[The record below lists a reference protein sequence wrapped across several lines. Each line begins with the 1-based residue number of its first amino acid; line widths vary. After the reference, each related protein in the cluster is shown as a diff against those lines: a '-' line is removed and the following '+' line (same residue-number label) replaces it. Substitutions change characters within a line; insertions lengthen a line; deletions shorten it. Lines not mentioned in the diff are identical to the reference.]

1 MTTIVDLT
9 VPGEALPLGGL
20 LESEDDVRIEVER
33 VVPLGDRDL
42 PFFWVSDGSVEHIES
57 VMTEQSEVDG
67 YQRLT
72 SADDQ
77 HLYEVHWSRDVDG
90 IVAAVEANDGVILSG
105 TGVHGRW
112 QLRVRFPDHDHLKA
126 FNRECREQGIRFDV
140 NGVYNP
146 RVPTARDRLTP
157 KQWETMA
164 VAHEI
169 GYFEVPRRATLED
182 LADHFDVS
190 EQAVSQRIRR
200 ALNTLLGSLKF
211 DSQER

>member
-20 LESEDDVRIEVER
+20 LESDDDIRIEVER
-33 VVPLGDRDL
+33 VVPLGDRVL
-42 PFFWVSDGSVEHIES
+42 PFFWVSDESVDHIEA
-57 VMTEQSEVDG
+57 VIADQPEVDD
-67 YQRLT
+67 YRRLT
-72 SADDQ
+72 STDDQ
-77 HLYEVHWSRDVDG
+77 HLYEVRWSRAVDG
-90 IVAAVEANDGVILSG
+90 LLAPVEANDGVVLSG
-105 TGVHGRW
+105 AGVHGRW
-112 QLRVRFPDHDHLKA
+112 ELRLRFPDHERLQA
-126 FNRECREQGIRFDV
+126 FNRECRERDIRFDV

-146 RVPTARDRLTP
+146 RVPTVRDRLTP

-200 ALNTLLGSLKF
+200 ALNTLLGSLRF
-211 DSQER
+211 DSPER